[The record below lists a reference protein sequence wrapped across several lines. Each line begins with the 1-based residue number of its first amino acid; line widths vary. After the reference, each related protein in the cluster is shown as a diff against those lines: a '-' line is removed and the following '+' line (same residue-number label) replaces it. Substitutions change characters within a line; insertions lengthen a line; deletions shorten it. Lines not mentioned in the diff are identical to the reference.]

1 MRVVLFC
8 ANPYA
13 FGIMKPLHDALVR
26 LQHTVLWYIPE
37 KITSQFPFTGSFSI
51 VSSIKDVDSFKSDA
65 LFVPGNEVPHYLRG
79 VKVQIFHGLAGEKQG
94 HFRIRNYFDL
104 YLTQGPYFTERF
116 QQLAKKHRDFAV
128 TETGWCKLDPLYQNH
143 EAYQQERDQLLS
155 TTGKKKLLLYA
166 PTFSP
171 SLTSATDSQKEI
183 FELAAQHDIY
193 LMIKFHDLMDPQ
205 IIGQYKSA
213 ARNVKNVAVMED
225 RNILKYL
232 IMADMMISDTS
243 SVVYEFIL
251 LNKPVVTIRS
261 SAETINWRDIPSASG
276 LVEAV
281 NHELVHDDFKEARL
295 TTIRTYHPYTDGKS
309 SERMIEATEAYIKKY
324 GVPDRRKLNLYRR
337 YKINKMFGR
346 KPDPKI

>member
-13 FGIMKPLHDALVR
+13 FGILKPLHDALM
-26 LQHTVLWYIPE
+26 LQRHEVLWYIPE
-37 KITSQFPFTGSFSI
+37 KIAAQFPFTGDFNKTGSMTTLYN
-51 VSSIKDVDSFKSDA
+51 FKSDSI
-65 LFVPGNEVPHYLRG
+65 FVPGNEVPHYLRG

-116 QQLAKKHRDFAV
+116 QEFARKHRDFQV
-128 TETGWCKLDPLYQNH
+128 TETGWCKLDTLYQHH
-143 EAYQQERDQLLS
+143 ETYLKEKSELLQKA
-155 TTGKKKLLLYA
+155 GKKKLILYA

-171 SLTSATDSQKEI
+171 SLTSATSALKEI
-183 FELAAQHDIY
+183 FGLATQHDIFI
-193 LMIKFHDLMDPQ
+193 MIKFHDLMDQ
-205 IIGQYKSA
+205 QVVNEYKAAAKTASNVLII
-213 ARNVKNVAVMED
+213 ED

-251 LNKPVVTIRS
+251 LNKPVITIRS
-261 SAETINWRDIPSASG
+261 SAEAINWHDIPSASE
-276 LVEAV
+276 LIAAA
-281 NHELVHDDFKEARL
+281 NHELLHDDFREARV
-295 TTIRTYHPYTDGKS
+295 TTIRQYHPYTDGQS
-309 SERMIEATEAYIKKY
+309 SERMISATEDYIKKY
-324 GVPDRRKLNLYRR
+324 GVPEKRKLNLYRK

-346 KPDPKI
+346 KPD